1 MAMADAALL
10 VADHD
15 EGRETEAP
23 AALHHLRHTIDVD
36 ELVDELARLLT
47 LGVAGAAV
55 AISSFAGF
63 TCHLF

>member
-1 MAMADAALL
+1 MAMDDAALL
-10 VADHD
+10 VADDD
-15 EGRETEAP
+15 EGRKAETP

-36 ELVDELARLLT
+36 ELVDELARLLA
-47 LGVAGAAV
+47 LVVAGAAI